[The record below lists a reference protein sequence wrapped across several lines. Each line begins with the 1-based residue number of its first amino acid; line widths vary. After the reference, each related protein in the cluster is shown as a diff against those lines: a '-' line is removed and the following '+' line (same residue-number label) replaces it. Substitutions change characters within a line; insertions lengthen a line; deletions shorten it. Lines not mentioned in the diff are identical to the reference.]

1 MQTMENLAN
10 TTARFNMPRETARF
24 NMIEQQIRT
33 WEVLDPAVLQ
43 LLNDVPRENFVPVEH
58 QGLAFADIEI
68 PIGSELNA
76 GQSMLSPK
84 LEGRILQALNIKKT
98 QTILHIGTGSGYFTA
113 LLASLARQVISLEVN
128 KEISAQAA
136 KNLAK
141 NNIQNVTLLVA
152 DGVFGRPN
160 DKQGYEYYDVI
171 VYTGSSQVEPAG
183 VRQQLNIGGIMFIVL
198 GQAPVM
204 QATLIQRVSETGYKQ
219 DVLFET
225 CIPELI
231 NASQAQQFEF

>member
-1 MQTMENLAN
+1 MENLVN
-10 TTARFNMPRETARF
+10 TTARF

-33 WEVLDPAVLQ
+33 WEVLDPTVLQ
-43 LLNDVPRENFVPVEH
+43 LLNDVPRENFVPAEY

-68 PIGSELNA
+68 PLGE
-76 GQSMLSPK
+76 GQTMLSPK
-84 LEGRILQALNIKKT
+84 LEGRILQALNIKNT

-113 LLASLARQVISLEVN
+113 LLASLARQVISLEMN

-141 NNIQNVTLLVA
+141 NNIQNVTLELT
-152 DGVFGRPN
+152 DGVFGRPK
-160 DKQGYEYYDVI
+160 DKHRYEHYDVI
-171 VYTGSSQVEPAG
+171 VYTGSSPVEPIG
-183 VRQQLNIGGIMFIVL
+183 VRKQLNIGGAMFIVL

-225 CIPELI
+225 CIPELM
-231 NASQAQQFEF
+231 NAPQAQQFEF